1 MRPERPLR
9 PRPGVGSASAGSR
22 RRSASLDLDVE
33 LLLGD
38 LLDGLLAVGGRNR
51 LRGLD
56 LGHALGVD
64 RTVGVGG
71 ERFLADPPAALGD
84 ASRLADAVTEVV
96 ELCPAHVP
104 AGRDLERLDLGG
116 MQREGSLD
124 ADAEGLLADGEGLA
138 DATALALDHDSLE
151 DLGAGAAALDHL
163 EVDANAVAGGELR
176 ATLQLLLLE
185 TLDDRAHVIAL
196 RLV

>member
-1 MRPERPLR
+1 
-9 PRPGVGSASAGSR
+9 
-22 RRSASLDLDVE
+22 
-33 LLLGD
+33 
-38 LLDGLLAVGGRNR
+38 
-51 LRGLD
+51 
-56 LGHALGVD
+56 
-64 RTVGVGG
+64 
-71 ERFLADPPAALGD
+71 
-84 ASRLADAVTEVV
+84 
-96 ELCPAHVP
+96 
-104 AGRDLERLDLGG
+104 